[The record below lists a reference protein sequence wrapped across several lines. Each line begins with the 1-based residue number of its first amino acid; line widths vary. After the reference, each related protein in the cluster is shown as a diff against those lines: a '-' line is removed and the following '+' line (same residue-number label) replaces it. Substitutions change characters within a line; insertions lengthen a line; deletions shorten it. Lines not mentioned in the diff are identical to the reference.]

1 MKLEF
6 MKIKE
11 YSSMD
16 KLDCSPNSLFFY
28 GKKIDDRS
36 ITMVDFIAAK
46 CQHGLEVLYQNKTNS
61 FLVNSIDI
69 IFNELEKYILD
80 EIKTKNIKNIL
91 LESTSLG
98 YAELLIILLSISK
111 YDANIEIIILYAEP
125 LEYTKKTQNELDS
138 ETYEL
143 SEDYH
148 PHKYIKPFLLN
159 EPHDLTS
166 NKAATLVSFIGFEE
180 NRLGRVIEKNSEDN
194 KYNEFIYIMPVPGFK
209 FGWENIAL
217 SKHYHLIDN
226 YKEIHYAPADDPYET
241 YRILEKIIDNNPNK
255 KIVIMPLG
263 TKPCTIGASI
273 FLVNKK
279 IENKVD
285 IATKFDFPIKS
296 KDRSSGISKI
306 YEYRLKLDNCA
317 HE

>member
-11 YSSMD
+11 YSSID
-16 KLDCSPNSLFFY
+16 KLECISNSLFLY
-28 GKKIDDRS
+28 GAKIDDRS
-36 ITMVDFIAAK
+36 EQMVDSFSEK
-46 CQHGLEVLYQNKTNS
+46 CEFNFKIIYENKTNT
-61 FLVNSIDI
+61 FLVNNSNKKFI
-69 IFNELEKYILD
+69 ELEKEILKIIED
-80 EIKTKNIKNIL
+80 QSIL
-91 LESTSLG
+91 SVFLEATSLG
-98 YAELLIILLSISK
+98 YTEILQILLYLSSIENK
-111 YDANIEIIILYAEP
+111 DLEINILYAEP
-125 LEYTKKTQNELDS
+125 LEYTKKIQNELDS

-148 PHKYIKPFLLN
+148 PHKYIKPFLLK
-159 EPHDLTS
+159 EPHDFTS
-166 NKAATLVSFIGFEE
+166 SGAATLISFIGFEE
-180 NRLGRVIEKNSEDN
+180 NRLGRVIEKNNDDN

-209 FGWENIAL
+209 FGWENISL

-226 YKEIHYAPADDPYET
+226 YKEIHYTPADDPYET
-241 YRILEKIIDNNPNK
+241 YRVLQKIVENNPSK

-279 IENKVD
+279 LENKID

-296 KDRSSGISKI
+296 KGRSSGISKI
-306 YEYRLKLDNCA
+306 YEYRLKLV
-317 HE
+317 

>member
-11 YSSMD
+11 YSSIGNFI
-16 KLDCSPNSLFFY
+16 CTENSICFY
-28 GKKIDDRS
+28 GEKIDDRS
-36 ITMVDFIAAK
+36 IKMVDLISSQCKYCF
-46 CQHGLEVLYQNKTNS
+46 EVLYENKTNS
-61 FLVNSIDI
+61 FSVNGSNIKFI
-69 IFNELEKYILD
+69 EFEKYILG
-80 EIKTKNIKNIL
+80 EIKKNNIKNIL

-98 YAELLIILLSISK
+98 YTELLIILLKISK
-111 YDANIEIIILYAEP
+111 EDSSIQITILYAEP
-125 LEYTKKTQNELDS
+125 LEYTKKSQNELDS

-159 EPHDLTS
+159 EPHDFTS
-166 NKAATLVSFIGFEE
+166 SRAATLISFIGFEE
-180 NRLGRVIEKNSEDN
+180 NRLGRVIEKNNDDN

-209 FGWENIAL
+209 FGWENISL

-226 YKEIHYAPADDPYET
+226 YKEIHYTPADDPYET
-241 YRILEKIIDNNPNK
+241 YRILEKIVENNPHK

-279 IENKVD
+279 IENKYD

-296 KDRSSGISKI
+296 KGRSKGISKI
-306 YEYRLKLDNCA
+306 YEYSLKLI
-317 HE
+317 

>member
-11 YSSMD
+11 YAAIDDLECTS
-16 KLDCSPNSLFFY
+16 NSLFFY
-28 GKKIDDRS
+28 GNKIDDRS
-36 ITMVDFIAAK
+36 IKMVDFLSLQ
-46 CQHGLEVLYQNKTNS
+46 CSYSLEVLYENKTNS
-61 FLVNSIDI
+61 FIVNGSNIK
-69 IFNELEKYILD
+69 FNELARYMLE
-80 EIKTKNIKNIL
+80 EIKKKNIQNIL

-98 YAELLIILLSISK
+98 YTELLIILFNLSKENNS
-111 YDANIEIIILYAEP
+111 IEIRILYAEP
-125 LEYTKKTQNELDS
+125 LEYTKKSKNELDS

-159 EPHDLTS
+159 EPHDFTS
-166 NKAATLVSFIGFEE
+166 SKAATLISFIGFEE
-180 NRLGRVIEKNSEDN
+180 NRLGRVIENNDDN

-209 FGWENIAL
+209 FGWENISL

-241 YRILEKIIDNNPNK
+241 YRILEKIIENNPSK

-279 IENKVD
+279 LENKVD
-285 IATKFDFPIKS
+285 IATKFDFPTKS
-296 KDRSSGISKI
+296 KGRSKGISKI
-306 YEYRLKLDNCA
+306 YEYKLKLV
-317 HE
+317 

>member
-6 MKIKE
+6 MKLKE
-11 YSSMD
+11 YAAID
-16 KLDCSPNSLFFY
+16 NFNCSEKSIFFY
-28 GKKIDDRS
+28 GNKIDDRS
-36 ITMVDFIAAK
+36 KSMVEYLSLHCEFGIEILYENKSNSFIVNSNNIK
-46 CQHGLEVLYQNKTNS
+46 FNGLEEY
-61 FLVNSIDI
+61 I
-69 IFNELEKYILD
+69 LEKIERND
-80 EIKTKNIKNIL
+80 IKNIL

-98 YAELLIILLSISK
+98 YVELLLVLLNISK
-111 YDANIEIIILYAEP
+111 DNCAFQITILYAEP
-125 LEYTKKTQNELDS
+125 LEYTTKSQNELDS

-159 EPHDLTS
+159 EPHDFTS
-166 NKAATLVSFIGFEE
+166 NNSATLISFIGFEE
-180 NRLGRVIEKNSEDN
+180 NRLGRVIEKNYDDN
-194 KYNEFIYIMPVPGFK
+194 KYNEFIYVMPVPGFK
-209 FGWENIAL
+209 FGWENISL

-226 YKEIHYAPADDPYET
+226 NKEIHYAPADDPYET
-241 YRILEKIIDNNPNK
+241 YRILDKIVENNPNK

-279 IENKVD
+279 IENRLD

-296 KDRSSGISKI
+296 KGRSSGISKI
-306 YEYRLKLDNCA
+306 YEYKLRLV
-317 HE
+317 

>member
-11 YSSMD
+11 YLSIDDFECTIDSI
-16 KLDCSPNSLFFY
+16 FFY

-36 ITMVDFIAAK
+36 IRMVDFISAQCK
-46 CQHGLEVLYQNKTNS
+46 YGHEVLYKNKTNS
-61 FLVNSIDI
+61 FIMNDISIK
-69 IFNELEKYILD
+69 FNELEKAMS
-80 EIKTKNIKNIL
+80 ESIKKNNIKNIV

-98 YAELLIILLSISK
+98 YTELLIILLNLSK
-111 YDANIEIIILYAEP
+111 RNSSIEITILYAEP
-125 LEYTKKTQNELDS
+125 LEYTKKSENELDS

-159 EPHDLTS
+159 EPHDFIS
-166 NKAATLVSFIGFEE
+166 SKAATLISFIGFEE
-180 NRLGRVIEKNSEDN
+180 NRLGRVIEKNNDDN

-209 FGWENIAL
+209 FGWENISL

-241 YRILEKIIDNNPNK
+241 YRILEKIVENNPSK

-279 IENKVD
+279 IENKYD

-296 KDRSSGISKI
+296 KNRSKGISKI
-306 YEYRLKLDNCA
+306 YEYRLKLV
-317 HE
+317 

>member
-1 MKLEF
+1 

-11 YSSMD
+11 YSSIDDFECTMD
-16 KLDCSPNSLFFY
+16 SIFFY

-36 ITMVDFIAAK
+36 ITMVDLISSQ
-46 CQHGLEVLYQNKTNS
+46 CTHGYEIIYLNKTNS
-61 FLVNSIDI
+61 FKINDNSIK
-69 IFNELEKYILD
+69 FNELEKAMR
-80 EIKTKNIKNIL
+80 ESIKKNNIKNIV

-98 YAELLIILLSISK
+98 YTELLIILLNLSK
-111 YDANIEIIILYAEP
+111 ENSSIEITILYAEP

-138 ETYEL
+138 EIYEL

-159 EPHDLTS
+159 EPHDFTS
-166 NKAATLVSFIGFEE
+166 NKAASLISFIGFEE
-180 NRLGRVIEKNSEDN
+180 NRLGRVIEKNNDDN

-209 FGWENIAL
+209 FGWENISLA
-217 SKHYHLIDN
+217 KHYHLIDN

-241 YRILEKIIDNNPNK
+241 YRILEKIVENNPSK

-279 IENKVD
+279 NEGKYD

-296 KDRSSGISKI
+296 KDRSTGISKI
-306 YEYRLKLDNCA
+306 YEYRLKLI
-317 HE
+317 

>member
-11 YSSMD
+11 YSSIND
-16 KLDCSPNSLFFY
+16 FECTVNSIFFY

-36 ITMVDFIAAK
+36 IKMVDLISSQCKYGF
-46 CQHGLEVLYQNKTNS
+46 EVLYENKSNS
-61 FLVNSIDI
+61 FIVNGSNIK
-69 IFNELEKYILD
+69 FNELEKSIL
-80 EIKTKNIKNIL
+80 ESIKKNNINNIL

-98 YAELLIILLSISK
+98 YAELLIILLNLSKEISSIQ
-111 YDANIEIIILYAEP
+111 ITILYAEP
-125 LEYTKKTQNELDS
+125 LEYTKKSQNELDS
-138 ETYEL
+138 ESYEL

-148 PHKYIKPFLLN
+148 PHKYIKPFLLK
-159 EPHDLTS
+159 EPHDFTS
-166 NKAATLVSFIGFEE
+166 IKAATLISFIGFEE
-180 NRLGRVIEKNSEDN
+180 NRLGRVIEKNNDDN

-209 FGWENIAL
+209 FGWENISL
-217 SKHYHLIDN
+217 SKHCDLIDN

-241 YRILEKIIDNNPNK
+241 YRTLEKIIENNPDR

-279 IENKVD
+279 IEGKYD

-296 KDRSSGISKI
+296 KDRSTGISKI
-306 YEYRLKLDNCA
+306 YEYRLKLI
-317 HE
+317 